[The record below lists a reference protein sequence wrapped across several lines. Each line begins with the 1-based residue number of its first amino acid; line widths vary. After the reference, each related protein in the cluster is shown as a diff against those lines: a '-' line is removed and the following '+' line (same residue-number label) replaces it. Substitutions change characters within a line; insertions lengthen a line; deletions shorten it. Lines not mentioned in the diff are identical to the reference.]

1 VTRSADIAVAAGF
14 TLAGAIVIVAPA
26 VAMRWGVLHDGVGSL
41 DADILVASLA
51 VAAFNAAVSWE
62 RLLYEERAAR
72 ERLHVWIASLN
83 ALVALALGATVLVVF
98 VLLFFP
104 DEHASLA
111 DRGFPV
117 IILWAGTQLVAV
129 LLAEATARLC
139 FGYLEPG
146 APRPP

>member
-1 VTRSADIAVAAGF
+1 VIRWADIAVAAGF
-14 TLAGAIVIVAPA
+14 ALAGAVVIVAPA

-41 DADILVASLA
+41 DLDILAASVA
-51 VAAFNAAVSWE
+51 VAAFNTAVSWE

-72 ERLHVWIASLN
+72 RRLHVWIASLN
-83 ALVALALGATVLVVF
+83 ALVALALGATVLLVF

-111 DRGFPV
+111 DRGYPV
-117 IILWAGTQLVAV
+117 IILWAATQLVAV
-129 LLAEATARLC
+129 FLAEATARLC
-139 FGYLEPG
+139 FRYLEPG